1 MDITQK
7 LQKVSD
13 NFTINMY
20 DNGFMIDISGKD
32 SSDDWTTAK
41 IICRNTEELVDL
53 INTITTMERDT

>member
-1 MDITQK
+1 MDINQK

-20 DNGFMIDISGKD
+20 DNGFMVEISGKD
-32 SSDDWTTAK
+32 SADDWTTAK
-41 IICRNTEELVDL
+41 IICRSNEELLEL